1 MNTQPANTA
10 QALAMQAHGR
20 MQAPSSDATLVEQQR
35 AIAQVQGALVVAQ
48 QRPRD
53 TIRAAERMRDACQI
67 QSLAEHAFFRFSRG
81 GGQVSGETIH
91 LATEL
96 ARCWGNVDYGVS
108 ELRRDDFKGE
118 SEMLAY
124 AWDLETNTRVTN
136 TFIVPHKRDKKG
148 GPEALTDMR
157 DIYENN
163 ANNGARRLR
172 ECIFRVLPKSFRE
185 EAKAICAH
193 TLQHGGGEPIE
204 KRRESLLKAFAALGV
219 KRKQIEMKIG
229 RAADQLTAL
238 DIGTLRVIYG
248 SIQRGEITAA
258 DEFPPLPDDTAK
270 SLAAQAEASRAAAK
284 QPAGAPAADDPATA
298 ETIEETEDRGEQTL
312 AGDAATEAAAEDDD
326 TVERDR
332 STPEYWVKAI
342 GQGMTKQAVESTFAM
357 WMQHHYA
364 DFSPADRRTVTTAKN
379 QRIGA
384 LGG

>member
-10 QALAMQAHGR
+10 HALAMQAQGR
-20 MQAPSSDATLVEQQR
+20 MAAPSSDATLVEQQR

-53 TIRAAERMRDACQI
+53 TIRAAERMRDACEI

-185 EAKAICAH
+185 EAKTICAH

-204 KRRESLLKAFAALGV
+204 QRRERLLKAFAALGV

-229 RAADQLTAL
+229 RPADQLTAL

-248 SIQRGEITAA
+248 SIQRGEIVAA
-258 DEFPPLPDDTAK
+258 DEFPPLADDDTAK
-270 SLAAQAEASRAAAK
+270 ALAAQANAAK
-284 QPAGAPAADDPATA
+284 SAAPPSDP
-298 ETIEETEDRGEQTL
+298 EVEPVEVTEDRGEQVQ
-312 AGDAATEAAAEDDD
+312 AQDAAAEADDGSIEPTAD
-326 TVERDR
+326 TAAYWIERLN
-332 STPEYWVKAI
+332 
-342 GQGMTKQAVESTFAM
+342 QGITKEAVESTFTL
-357 WMQHHYA
+357 WMQDRYA
-364 DFSPADRRTVTTAKN
+364 TFSQADRKLVTTAKN
-379 QRIGA
+379 RRIFSLA
-384 LGG
+384 EQE